1 MLISIAPEA
10 KAIIMAELCDWY
22 ILELFTVP
30 TNTSYNLL
38 SSTYSFFF
46 FLHRI
51 AKLIVNIGSD
61 LIASPK
67 RIVQPNSAVRENY
80 NSDAKF
86 CFLT

>member
-46 FLHRI
+46 SSI
-51 AKLIVNIGSD
+51 
-61 LIASPK
+61 
-67 RIVQPNSAVRENY
+67 E
-80 NSDAKF
+80 
-86 CFLT
+86 